1 MLEFKPVEKKELVD
15 LMVKN
20 DISNAVNCIAY
31 GAREN
36 GGECGFCIASVNS
49 NYADILALDY
59 PQDRLYVGDGLI
71 RSTLNFAA
79 GMGAY
84 MARSTLREY
93 GELFGQ
99 LNFGYESEEYIGE
112 IPEILKG
119 SCCSHK

>member
-1 MLEFKPVEKKELVD
+1 MLEFKPIEKKELVD

-20 DISNAVNCIAY
+20 DIYNVMNCIAY
-31 GAREN
+31 GAKED
-36 GGECGFCIASVNS
+36 GEECGFCIVSVNS

-59 PQDRLYVGDGLI
+59 PQDKLYAGDGLI

-84 MARSTLREY
+84 MARSTLREHRK
-93 GELFGQ
+93 LFIR
-99 LNFGYESEEYIGE
+99 LNFNYESEEYIGE

-119 SCCSHK
+119 SCCSCE